1 MSLDSSSRSSFGLAS
16 APRGLSDLSL
26 KRLVTW
32 GDHLKVDQ
40 QQIDAQHEGIF
51 GIAMEISDL
60 WQRHGDLDQLKAVA
74 EKLARVLEAHFRY
87 EERQLADI
95 VYPKLV
101 EHQAEHKVMLD
112 ELQGIRNR
120 LDRMGSGNVQMEPGF
135 LVLSYIL
142 GVTVGHIVHSDMD
155 YGAFARASA
164 GSRATWPT
172 A

>member
-1 MSLDSSSRSSFGLAS
+1 MS

-40 QQIDAQHEGIF
+40 KEIDAQHEGIF

-74 EKLARVLEAHFRY
+74 EKLAKVLEAHFRY
-87 EERQLADI
+87 EERQLAEI

-120 LDRMGSGNVQMEPGF
+120 LDRMGNGNVQMEPGF